1 MFTMTAFIL
10 KHRICLCLTYLV
22 CADI

>member
-1 MFTMTAFIL
+1 MFIVTAFIL

-22 CADI
+22 CVDI